1 MLTRRWYPDAGLASS
16 TVSGQTLPVTEPET
30 LPTAVRIAFEAAARM
45 GAEAEILDPEYRH
58 LFEIRA
64 GDRRRTFLGGRSP
77 LNDAIAARL
86 ADEGAAVFLT
96 GTDASRAE
104 AAAEALDAGRG
115 RVRGLGLDLTDHGS
129 VKRCVA
135 AASANGGLQILV
147 NNAGVSR
154 DGLLARQSADAWR
167 EVMATNLDGL
177 HACCQAAVR
186 PMMRARYGRIVNL
199 SSIVGLRG
207 NPGQTAYAASKAGI
221 VGFTK
226 ALAKELAR
234 RNITVNAVAPGLV
247 ETDMTRE
254 LPEAARSQLGSAIA
268 MGRSGSPEE
277 VAAAVAFLA
286 SAEASYITGAVL
298 EVTGGLAL

>member
-1 MLTRRWYPDAGLASS
+1 MVSAAQDPRGMRFEEQTALVTGGTRGI
-16 TVSGQTLPVTEPET
+16 G
-30 LPTAVRIAFEAAARM
+30 
-45 GAEAEILDPEYRH
+45 H
-58 LFEIRA
+58 
-64 GDRRRTFLGGRSP
+64 
-77 LNDAIAARL
+77 AIAARL

-104 AAAEALDAGRG
+104 AAAEELDAGRG
-115 RVRGLGLDLTDHGS
+115 RVRGLALDLADHDS

-135 AASANGGLQILV
+135 AASADGGLQILV

-167 EVMATNLDGL
+167 AVMATNLDGL

-221 VGFTK
+221 LGFTK

-234 RNITVNAVAPGLV
+234 RNVTVNAVAPGLV

>member
-1 MLTRRWYPDAGLASS
+1 MM
-16 TVSGQTLPVTEPET
+16 VS
-30 LPTAVRIAFEAAARM
+30 AAR
-45 GAEAEILDPEYRH
+45 DPRGMR
-58 LFEIRA
+58 FEEQTA
-64 GDRRRTFLGGRSP
+64 LVTGGTRGIGH
-77 LNDAIAARL
+77 AIAARL

-96 GTDASRAE
+96 GTDAARAE
-104 AAAEALDAGRG
+104 AAAEELDAGRG
-115 RVRGLGLDLTDHGS
+115 RVRGLALDLTDHES
-129 VKRCVA
+129 VRRSVA
-135 AASANGGLQILV
+135 AASANGGLQILI

-207 NPGQTAYAASKAGI
+207 NPGQTAYATSKAGI

-254 LPEAARSQLGSAIA
+254 LPEAARSHLGSAIA